1 MTETTKN
8 LFLAVGN
15 PVYEIIDTEK
25 IIQLALE
32 NGDALTS
39 SEVQMLINIKGVSIN
54 SKPRRDGRFQGCVAT
69 CGGKKY
75 FYGSSREEVAF
86 KIKLFF
92 KEDKKEEKEEKKK
105 KEKYSP
111 TFREFA
117 DKWLDVYKRP
127 NLKPSSIANL
137 VYTLEPAYKA
147 LGKKQMRNITA
158 DDVQEL
164 LLSIDAPTK
173 RKICKINLGQIFKKA
188 LVQKI
193 IRYNPCDAV
202 EIKKHTST
210 HKKALTVDE
219 QERFLQAAK
228 ASKHELLYRFLLSS
242 GLRIGEAL
250 ALTKADFGKDSVTV
264 SKNVVYLKGKRI
276 EQDTPKTQAGNRTVP
291 INEELVQEILEHA
304 QSELIF
310 SCTYNAAK
318 LGIEYLAKN
327 TGIKVSLHIL
337 RHTYATR
344 LEEKGVPPKVK
355 QYLMG
360 HASLQMTQDVY
371 TDIQLKY
378 VESLSDMIKSLF

>member
-8 LFLAVGN
+8 LFLAVDN
-15 PVYEIIDTEK
+15 PVYEIINTEELV
-25 IIQLALE
+25 QLALE

-39 SEVQMLINIKGVSIN
+39 SEVQMLINVKGVSIN

-69 CGGKKY
+69 CSGKKY
-75 FYGSSREEVAF
+75 FYGATREEVAF

-92 KEDKKEEKEEKKK
+92 KEDKKEEKEQKKK

-111 TFREFA
+111 TFQEFV

-127 NLKPSSIANL
+127 NLKPSSMANL

-164 LLSIDAPTK
+164 LMSIDAPTK
-173 RKICKINLGQIFKKA
+173 RNICKINLGQIFKKA

-219 QERFLQAAK
+219 QERFLQASK
-228 ASKHELLYRFLLSS
+228 ASKHDLLYRFLLAS
-242 GLRIGEAL
+242 GLRVGEAL
-250 ALTKADFGKDSVTV
+250 ALTQEDLGKDCVTV
-264 SKNVVYLKGKRI
+264 SKNVIFLKGKRI
-276 EQDTPKTQAGNRTVP
+276 EQDTPKTDAGNRTVP
-291 INEELVQEILEHA
+291 VKEELVEEILLQA
-304 QSELIF
+304 DDKLVF

-318 LGIEYLAKN
+318 LGIEYLAKK
-327 TGIKVSLHIL
+327 TGLKVSLHIL

-344 LEEKGVPPKVK
+344 LEEAGVPPKVK

-360 HASLQMTQDVY
+360 HATLQMTQDVY

-378 VESLSDMIKSLF
+378 VESLSETIKKLF